1 MFLEDPDKSG
11 ARTLFYDTILYLG
24 LNPDLLLLKT
34 LISAHDLV
42 DGSRNHIKKKQS
54 SFFNKLTLLWAYI

>member
-24 LNPDLLLLKT
+24 FNPGPPALEDSYFST
-34 LISAHDLV
+34 
-42 DGSRNHIKKKQS
+42 
-54 SFFNKLTLLWAYI
+54 